1 MNKKF
6 VRFYFVFVL
15 LIFIFSITYFISETY
30 RSYKNNSKE
39 TQTAFFQL
47 KNDSSDDDL
56 FLKSIEK
63 FSQDSNVIAL
73 QIIKNKK
80 GFYAKNENFNYNF
93 ESAMISVI
101 SDCFN
106 ESDNFYEITA
116 AVYKLNPDTIYKN
129 AKFSFLIILTF
140 TIITAVLL
148 IFINQ
153 KNNKES
159 KNIFNENSNN
169 SQLNDENIYESDV
182 DSVAETEENSLI
194 NLPEEESLS
203 DKEPELCEINKEEE
217 LHSYEQ
223 ENNDLSTQETET
235 VQFTPE
241 ESTEKLSIE
250 EDSDENNQTSLL
262 QEILNTKTE
271 TAVFLIKTDTDDN
284 FLKTKVLTEKYFDND
299 IIIEKE
305 NNTILIIKKNIN
317 IDEAEDCAAEFH
329 EELLSEYED
338 MEQNSVCIGISCTTT
353 RLITADRLILEAEE
367 ALKHAINEK
376 DSDIIGFHVDI
387 DKYNEFIASEENKQ

>member
-15 LIFIFSITYFISETY
+15 LIFTFSITYFISETY

-47 KNDSSDDDL
+47 KNDSSDGDL

-140 TIITAVLL
+140 TIITAVFL

-153 KNNKES
+153 FF
-159 KNIFNENSNN
+159 I
-169 SQLNDENIYESDV
+169 Q
-182 DSVAETEENSLI
+182 
-194 NLPEEESLS
+194 P
-203 DKEPELCEINKEEE
+203 
-217 LHSYEQ
+217 
-223 ENNDLSTQETET
+223 
-235 VQFTPE
+235 
-241 ESTEKLSIE
+241 
-250 EDSDENNQTSLL
+250 
-262 QEILNTKTE
+262 
-271 TAVFLIKTDTDDN
+271 LIKGTTM
-284 FLKTKVLTEKYFDND
+284 
-299 IIIEKE
+299 IEY
-305 NNTILIIKKNIN
+305 TI
-317 IDEAEDCAAEFH
+317 
-329 EELLSEYED
+329 
-338 MEQNSVCIGISCTTT
+338 
-353 RLITADRLILEAEE
+353 
-367 ALKHAINEK
+367 
-376 DSDIIGFHVDI
+376 
-387 DKYNEFIASEENKQ
+387 

>member
-1 MNKKF
+1 M
-6 VRFYFVFVL
+6 
-15 LIFIFSITYFISETY
+15 
-30 RSYKNNSKE
+30 
-39 TQTAFFQL
+39 
-47 KNDSSDDDL
+47 

-140 TIITAVLL
+140 TIITAVFL

-159 KNIFNENSNN
+159 KIIFNENSNN
-169 SQLNDENIYESDV
+169 SQSNDENIYESDV
-182 DSVAETEENSLI
+182 DSAAETEENSLI

-217 LHSYEQ
+217 LHSFEQ
-223 ENNDLSTQETET
+223 ENNDFSTQETET
-235 VQFTPE
+235 VQITPE

-284 FLKTKVLTEKYFDND
+284 FLKTKVLTEKYFNND

-329 EELLSEYED
+329 EEL
-338 MEQNSVCIGISCTTT
+338 
-353 RLITADRLILEAEE
+353 
-367 ALKHAINEK
+367 
-376 DSDIIGFHVDI
+376 
-387 DKYNEFIASEENKQ
+387 